1 MSSSITGN
9 AGGASASGAFIQ
21 CDPLAQGL
29 GSLPTL
35 FANADASGNFTFSG
49 LVAGLYLITAKADSI
64 SSGPYVGLVYRK
76 SVAVPVDGTNNAT
89 GVNIPNPVAATPSN
103 AS

>member
-9 AGGASASGAFIQ
+9 AGGSNSSGAFIQ
-21 CDPLAQGL
+21 CDPVGPASGGVATQ
-29 GSLPTL
+29 

-49 LVAGLYLITAKADSI
+49 LIAGLYSI
-64 SSGPYVGLVYRK
+64 IGSTVGIISGPFVGFVYRK
-76 SVAVPVDGTNNAT
+76 MVSVPVDGVNNVT
-89 GVNIPNPVAATPSN
+89 GVNLPNPVAANSSN

>member
-49 LVAGLYLITAKADSI
+49 LIAGTYLITANAASI
-64 SSGPYVGLVYRK
+64 TSGPYLGFVYRK
-76 SVAVPVDGTNNAT
+76 AVSVPVDGVNNVT
-89 GVNIPNPVAATPSN
+89 GVVIPNPVAANSSN

>member
-49 LVAGLYLITAKADSI
+49 LIAGTYVLTASTQGIA
-64 SSGPYVGLVYRK
+64 SGPYVGFVYRK
-76 SVAVPVDGTNNAT
+76 TVSVPVDGVNNVT
-89 GVNIPNPVAATPSN
+89 GVNIPNPVAANSSN

>member
-9 AGGASASGAFIQ
+9 AGGASSSGAFIQ
-21 CDPLAQGL
+21 CDPT

-35 FANADASGNFTFSG
+35 SANADASGNFTFSG
-49 LVAGLYLITAKADSI
+49 LVAGAYLIIANAASI
-64 SSGPYVGLVYRK
+64 TSGPYLGFVYRK
-76 SVAVPVDGTNNAT
+76 AVSVTVDGVNNVT
-89 GVNIPNPVAATPSN
+89 GVVIPNPVAANSSN

>member
-1 MSSSITGN
+1 MSSSISGN

-49 LVAGLYLITAKADSI
+49 LTAGLYLITANT
-64 SSGPYVGLVYRK
+64 SGITAGPFVGFVYRK
-76 SVAVPVDGTNNAT
+76 SVSVPVDGVNNVT
-89 GVNIPNPVAATPSN
+89 GVNVPLPVSASSSN